1 MMEFKLQNNCLL
13 KKTKDKIEI
22 SIFKEIIN
30 KFGISGKCFLIVD
43 NRGSHYISNF
53 LSLTEVLSSGIVS
66 VESLY
71 LRRKPYKSYSAIYII
86 SGSESSIKKIIEDF
100 KSEKKFLYKFYH
112 IFVLD
117 EINQNLLDLMISK
130 NFLKHIKTLKQILIK
145 FIAIDKNIFSF
156 GKDENFNSI
165 YNLYVKNEEINN
177 MNSLRLIS
185 LCQILNNYPNIV
197 YFKHDENCKFIAE
210 KVNDELKEYF
220 SKNKKFKKE
229 GILLITSRLIDIVA
243 PFQYDLI
250 YQNLLLDIF
259 KKKDENNYNKILIK
273 TKDVNK
279 ELILDYKD
287 PLYYQYKNMHINDIF
302 QNINNDF
309 EEFKKSDIGKL
320 HALKNENNNIDLNTA
335 FKNMPKYKYYM
346 KLYSNHI
353 NLTSEIRK
361 IINKRKIYQLLELQ
375 KIIISKMDDNGKKC
389 TENDLISLIKIN
401 INEFTKK
408 DLFRIIC
415 LIKYYYTE
423 ININDLFT
431 ILENNNINFNPIEKK
446 VINTFDKG
454 KCLINLEIMEELD
467 RSILSYREKNNYED
481 NESNYQKDKSYF
493 HTKECKLTTLCD
505 MCCKNKLPKDLFT
518 FVEKPENIKTQNKIK
533 TKFDMFKDSQEE
545 EQDSNNKQNLILF
558 NIGGLSN
565 YEISSLE
572 RGSYMKQYDYN
583 LILGANKIY
592 NYQEY
597 YDEIKSYLEG
607 NNQIFRNKEEMPEEI
622 KETIDKNKKG
632 DKNENEQQN
641 VDVKNM
647 EYPNYIESEEKFKK
661 SNKKENSLDNDTNF

>member
-86 SGSESSIKKIIEDF
+86 SGCESSIKKVIEDF
-100 KSEKKFLYKFYH
+100 KSEKKRLYKFCH

-130 NFLKHIKTLKQILIK
+130 NFLKHIKALKQILIK

-165 YNLYVKNEEINN
+165 YSLYVKNEEINK

-185 LCQILNNYPNIV
+185 LCQFLNNYPNIV

-243 PFQYDLI
+243 PFQYDLV
-250 YQNLLLDIF
+250 YQNLLLDMF

-287 PLYYQYKNMHINDIF
+287 PLYYQYKNMLINDIF

-431 ILENNNINFNPIEKK
+431 ILENNNIKFNPIEKK

-481 NESNYQKDKSYF
+481 NEINYQKDKSYF
-493 HTKECKLTTLCD
+493 YTKECKLTTLCD

-518 FVEKPENIKTQNKIK
+518 FVEKPDNIKTQNRIK

-622 KETIDKNKKG
+622 KETIEKNKKG

-661 SNKKENSLDNDTNF
+661 NNKKENSLDNDTNF